1 MKRRSLLLAGLLAP
15 LVLWAK
21 PVRTVVLAGRRGTDR
36 VRWLVSADPQVAD
49 TWRGHYTVVGKPGRT
64 LLVGEVKAGEMAWFE
79 ESADGERVSGEWDGD
94 WTASTFTGT
103 WFNADESVKLAFELR
118 RVSR

>member
-15 LVLWAK
+15 LVLWA
-21 PVRTVVLAGRRGTDR
+21 
-36 VRWLVSADPQVAD
+36 
-49 TWRGHYTVVGKPGRT
+49 KPGRT